1 MADYRRLGVRLG
13 LLINPQN
20 QSVEIYRP
28 GQALVVIESPE
39 QIGCGEVM
47 PGFVLKMDS
56 IW

>member
-39 QIGCGEVM
+39 QIDCGEVM